1 MNRAFH
7 ALMGWFDL
15 DAGIAYLAGEAKAA
29 AEKAINTRKHGAAKA
44 DEIRRQKFLEVEAK
58 HRRERR
64 SAAKWMIILT
74 SPITLL
80 LAVVYVPAGGWG
92 VFIPFF
98 PVAFF
103 YGLSHIPWVFK
114 WQHNPYK

>member
-1 MNRAFH
+1 
-7 ALMGWFDL
+7 MGWFDL

-44 DEIRRQKFLEVEAK
+44 AEIRRQKFLEVDAK

-64 SAAKWMIILT
+64 STAKWMVILT

-80 LAVVYVPAGGWG
+80 LAVVLLPAGGPG
-92 VFIPFF
+92 VWVPFF
-98 PVAFF
+98 FVAFV
-103 YGLSHIPWVFK
+103 YGLARIPWVYK

>member
-1 MNRAFH
+1 
-7 ALMGWFDL
+7 MGWFDL

-44 DEIRRQKFLEVEAK
+44 AEIRRQKFLEVKAR

-64 SAAKWMIILT
+64 SSAKWMVVLT

-80 LAVVYVPAGGWG
+80 LAVVYVPAGGW
-92 VFIPFF
+92 FPLLPFMF
-98 PVAFF
+98 A
-103 YGLSHIPWVFK
+103 GLVYLLALVGATK

>member
-1 MNRAFH
+1 MKRAFH

-44 DEIRRQKFLEVEAK
+44 AEIQRQKFLEVEAR

-64 SAAKWMIILT
+64 SALKWSFLIS
-74 SPITLL
+74 SPITVL
-80 LAVVYVPAGGWG
+80 LAVVFVPSGGWF
-92 VFIPFF
+92 VPL
-98 PVAFF
+98 AFAGIVCLGALMGSTK
-103 YGLSHIPWVFK
+103 Y
-114 WQHNPYK
+114 QNNPYK

>member
-1 MNRAFH
+1 
-7 ALMGWFDL
+7 MGWFDL

-29 AEKAINTRKHGAAKA
+29 AENAINARKHGAAKA
-44 DEIRRQKFLEVEAK
+44 AEIRQQKFLEVEAR

-64 SAAKWMIILT
+64 SAAKWMVVLT

-80 LAVVYVPAGGWG
+80 LAFVYVPAGGWG
-92 VFIPFF
+92 VCVPFF
-98 PVAFF
+98 VVAFI
-103 YGLSHIPWVFK
+103 YGLARIPWVYK